1 MKTVDNVILKEVSKI
16 RGKSQCPEEARIYNS
31 VVDFFDGR
39 RISDD
44 SFWER
49 MKTYDDQGV
58 IINRQTRRANSFF
71 FANPLNEPTNNN
83 STTSILASIFS
94 FLWNTTLYPNYDLDF
109 SLLSERIDSLEQYF
123 DAHLQNQN
131 LTQMPPVKSTKR
143 I

>member
-16 RGKSQCPEEARIYNS
+16 QGKSQCPEEARIYNS

-58 IINRQTRRANSFF
+58 IINRQTRRANYFF
-71 FANPLNEPTNNN
+71 L
-83 STTSILASIFS
+83 SI
-94 FLWNTTLYPNYDLDF
+94 P
-109 SLLSERIDSLEQYF
+109 
-123 DAHLQNQN
+123 
-131 LTQMPPVKSTKR
+131 
-143 I
+143 